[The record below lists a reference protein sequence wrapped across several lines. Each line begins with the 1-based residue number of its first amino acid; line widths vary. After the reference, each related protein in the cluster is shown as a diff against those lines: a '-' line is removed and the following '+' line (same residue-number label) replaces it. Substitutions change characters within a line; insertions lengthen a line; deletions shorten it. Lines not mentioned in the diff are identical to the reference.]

1 MSLNC
6 VLGLVAVLALGFGAC
21 RTIGATDSV
30 AAERQPA
37 YSLLQTAPTPP
48 DSLRFWIEAP
58 REVRRGESVPLTLK
72 VQNLLPRPV
81 TLVHGGLAIR
91 FDLVV
96 TRPDGAEVWSLSH
109 STGGIG
115 IQTIRWAT
123 AIQAG
128 QVLEV
133 PPVWPWNQRDNDGK
147 PVPPGAYAI
156 HGVLVAVDRD
166 PRTEARPLQIGP

>member
-1 MSLNC
+1 MSLKDLF
-6 VLGLVAVLALGFGAC
+6 VLATAVALGFGAAC
-21 RTIGATDSV
+21 RTIGAVGTTETQADDALPQTTTTPSDSV
-30 AAERQPA
+30 
-37 YSLLQTAPTPP
+37 
-48 DSLRFWIEAP
+48 RFWIEAP
-58 REVRRGESVPLTLK
+58 REARRGEPVPLTLK

-96 TRPDGAEVWSLSH
+96 TRPDGTEVWSLSH
-109 STGGIG
+109 SAGGVG

-123 AIQAG
+123 TIQAG

-133 PPVWPWNQRDNDGK
+133 PPVWLWDQRDNDGK
-147 PVPPGAYAI
+147 PVPPGTYSI

-166 PRTEARPLQIGP
+166 PKTEVTPLQIRP